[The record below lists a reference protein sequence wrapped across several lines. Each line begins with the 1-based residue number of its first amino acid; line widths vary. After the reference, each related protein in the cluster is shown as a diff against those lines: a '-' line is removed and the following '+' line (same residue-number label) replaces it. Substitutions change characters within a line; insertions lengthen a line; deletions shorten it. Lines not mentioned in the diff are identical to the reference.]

1 MRPERT
7 APCPI
12 GFFVAVVFIALVH
25 TIPTCAQTALN
36 AATARN
42 TYDRG
47 LRHFYWLYT
56 FDPVGHQRRD
66 WYQESAATWNET
78 YEDGRYNHSRVVDA
92 NATVDGNNGIICV
105 GDTSTLRL
113 FIPNPDAHGANP
125 NWLRIQQSGAT
136 SWTLFAP
143 RIEGS
148 ESQDHGMAGRISS
161 SQSDSSNTQSN
172 ARAEAQTRADARADA
187 EEEAR
192 ERRAEIKGK
201 IDDLKNDIDSDEEM
215 VEHTQNDIDDLNS
228 CSGIGAAICQAGMPS
243 LRSRLRELKQEIAD
257 KRHEIAELR
266 GEQESVAADNDASSS
281 QQTPS
286 TADSIVDNFRV
297 GMQRAQQMQPPAPT
311 PLPAKSANSNSST
324 TSTSQCH
331 PHGAGNAVTGYQ
343 PGCPQ

>member
-7 APCPI
+7 APCSI

-36 AATARN
+36 ATIARN

-66 WYQESAATWNET
+66 WYQESTATWNET

-125 NWLRIQQSGAT
+125 NWLRIQQSGSA
-136 SWTLFAP
+136 SWILFAP
-143 RIEGS
+143 RVEVS
-148 ESQDHGMAGRISS
+148 EFQDHGIAGRISS
-161 SQSDSSNTQSN
+161 SQSDSSNMQLN
-172 ARAEAQTRADARADA
+172 APAEAQARANARADA

-192 ERRAEIKGK
+192 QRREEIKDK
-201 IDDLKNDIDSDEEM
+201 IDELKNDIDSDEEM
-215 VEHTQNDIDDLNS
+215 VEHTQNNINDLSS
-228 CSGIGAAICQAGMPS
+228 CTGLTAICEAGLPEQ
-243 LRSRLRELKQEIAD
+243 RSRLRELKQEIAD
-257 KRHEIAELR
+257 KRQEIAELR
-266 GEQESVAADNDASSS
+266 GEEASVAVEDDAGSSHPN
-281 QQTPS
+281 PS
-286 TADSIVDNFRV
+286 TADSIVDNFQQ
-297 GMQRAQQMQPPAPT
+297 GMQRVQQMQPPPPQAQ
-311 PLPAKSANSNSST
+311 PAKNSPTNNSKPPQHCT
-324 TSTSQCH
+324 T
-331 PHGAGNAVTGYQ
+331 GNAVTGIN